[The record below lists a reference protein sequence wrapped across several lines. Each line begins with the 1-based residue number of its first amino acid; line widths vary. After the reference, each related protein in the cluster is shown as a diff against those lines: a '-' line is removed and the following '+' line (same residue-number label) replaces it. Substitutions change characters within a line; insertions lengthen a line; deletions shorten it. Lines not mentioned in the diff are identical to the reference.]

1 MSRIKRLVLIGGGHA
16 HVEVLLRFGMQP
28 PAHTELVL
36 VSPHRDTPYSG
47 MLPGWIA
54 GHYTRSE
61 CHIDLA
67 PLAGFARCRWL
78 QASCN
83 GINPDARLVFCD
95 NGQSLPFDVVSV
107 DIGSRSPALE
117 TAGAVEHALAVR
129 PIDRFVATWE
139 QVCRAAAA
147 GRAPRHIAMVGAGAA
162 GIEVLLSM
170 QHRLREIAPALRPEF
185 ELIGDEPDLLPG
197 HNASTRAILK
207 HVLDARGVKLRPDSR
222 VERVDRGRLQLHSG
236 ATIATEL
243 IVWATGASPSLWPRS
258 VGLATD
264 ARGFILVDDTLQSVS
279 HPGVF
284 AAGDI
289 ATLRNHP
296 RPKSGVFAVRAG
308 PPLEHNLRRALQD
321 LPPVAWQPQR
331 HALAL
336 ITTGGRHAIASRG
349 NLALQGDWVWQWK
362 NWIDRRFMRRYDM
375 RE

>member
-1 MSRIKRLVLIGGGHA
+1 MKRLVLIGGGHS
-16 HVEVLLRFGMQP
+16 HVEVLRRFGMQP
-28 PAHTELVL
+28 PARAELVL

-54 GHYTRSE
+54 GHYTRSD

-78 QASCN
+78 QTSCN
-83 GINPDARLVFCD
+83 GINPDARLVFCE
-95 NGQSLPFDVVSV
+95 NGQTLPFDVVSV

-117 TAGAVEHALAVR
+117 TPGALEHALAVR
-129 PIDRFVATWE
+129 PIDRFMAAWE
-139 QVCRAAAA
+139 EVCRMAAA
-147 GRAPRHIAMVGAGAA
+147 GHPPRHIAMVGAGAA
-162 GIEVLLSM
+162 GAEVLLSM
-170 QHRLREIAPALRPEF
+170 QHRLREIVPALQTEF
-185 ELIGDEPDLLPG
+185 ELIGDEPELLPG
-197 HNASTRAILK
+197 HNASARAILK
-207 HVLDARGVKLRPDSR
+207 RVLEARGVKLRPNSR
-222 VERVDRGRLQLHSG
+222 VERVDRGRLQLHDG
-236 ATIATEL
+236 ATISTEL
-243 IVWATGASPSLWPRS
+243 IAWATGASPSLWPRS

-264 ARGFILVDDTLQSVS
+264 NRGFILVNDALQSVS

-289 ATLRNHP
+289 ATVRNHP

-336 ITTGGRHAIASRG
+336 ITTGDRHAIASRG
-349 NLALQGDWVWQWK
+349 DLALQGDWVWQWK
-362 NWIDRRFMRRYDM
+362 NWIDRRFMRRYAI
-375 RE
+375 RG

>member
-1 MSRIKRLVLIGGGHA
+1 MKRLVLIGGGHS
-16 HVEVLLRFGMQP
+16 HVEVLRRFGMQP
-28 PAHTELVL
+28 PARAELVL

-78 QASCN
+78 QTSCN
-83 GINPDARLVFCD
+83 GINPDARLVFCE
-95 NGQSLPFDVVSV
+95 NGQTLRFDVVSV

-117 TAGAVEHALAVR
+117 TPGALEHALAVR
-129 PIDRFVATWE
+129 PIDHFMAAWE
-139 QVCRAAAA
+139 EVCRMAAA

-162 GIEVLLSM
+162 GAEVLLSM
-170 QHRLREIAPALRPEF
+170 QHRLREIVPALQTEF
-185 ELIGDEPDLLPG
+185 ELIGDGPELLPG
-197 HNASTRAILK
+197 HNASARAILK
-207 HVLDARGVKLRPDSR
+207 RVLEARGVKLRPNSR
-222 VERVDRGRLQLHSG
+222 VERVDLGRLQLHNG
-236 ATIATEL
+236 TTIATEL
-243 IVWATGASPSLWPRS
+243 IAWATGASPSLWPRS

-264 ARGFILVDDTLQSVS
+264 ERGFILVNDALQSVS

-289 ATLRNHP
+289 ATVRNHP

-336 ITTGGRHAIASRG
+336 ITTGDRHAIASRG
-349 NLALQGDWVWQWK
+349 DLAVQGDWVWQWK
-362 NWIDRRFMRRYDM
+362 NWIDRRFMRRYAI
-375 RE
+375 RG